1 MWQTE
6 NTVHLLLVNRSHIHQ
21 IVGTCLWHVRP
32 VCDNAQKPKLLHMPK
47 ACPYDSITALIHWIL
62 AARVLHP
69 SGDNC
74 YPQIKKRSVINDD
87 PFLRDNEVCYLLCSK
102 LLSSMLSF
110 FDRFRWYD
118 YFGEPA
124 AS

>member
-1 MWQTE
+1 
-6 NTVHLLLVNRSHIHQ
+6 
-21 IVGTCLWHVRP
+21 
-32 VCDNAQKPKLLHMPK
+32 MPK
-47 ACPYDSITALIHWIL
+47 ACPYDSITALIHWIF
-62 AARVLHP
+62 AAIVSHT

>member
-1 MWQTE
+1 MSC
-6 NTVHLLLVNRSHIHQ
+6 TVAEGMSLQFDNSFDSLDISSEGVASLRRQLL
-21 IVGTCLWHVRP
+21 
-32 VCDNAQKPKLLHMPK
+32 
-47 ACPYDSITALIHWIL
+47 
-62 AARVLHP
+62 
-69 SGDNC
+69 
-74 YPQIKKRSVINDD
+74 YPNKKRSVINDD